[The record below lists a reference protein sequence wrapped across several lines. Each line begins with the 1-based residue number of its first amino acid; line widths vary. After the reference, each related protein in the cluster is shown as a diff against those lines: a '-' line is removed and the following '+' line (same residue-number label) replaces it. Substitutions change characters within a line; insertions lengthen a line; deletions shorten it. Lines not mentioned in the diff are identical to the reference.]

1 MVDQDKLTGKRV
13 LLVDDEPDILE
24 ALKEVLSMCV
34 IKTASSFEESKHL
47 LKYSNFDIAVLDIMG
62 VDGYNLLEIAI
73 KRNIIA
79 GILTAH
85 ALSLKDALRSYRTGA
100 SFYIPKDKMP
110 DIEVVLIDVLESIE
124 QGRHPW
130 WRWHERWLLF

>member
-1 MVDQDKLTGKRV
+1 MGDQDKLAGKRV

-24 ALKEVLSMCV
+24 ALKELLSMCL
-34 IKTASSFEESKHL
+34 IKAASSFEESKYL
-47 LKYSNFDIAVLDIMG
+47 LEYNNFDIAVLDIMG

-85 ALSLKDALRSYRTGA
+85 ALSIEDALRSYRAGA
-100 SFYIPKDKMP
+100 SFYIPKDRMP
-110 DIEVVLIDVLESIE
+110 DIEIVLIDVLESIE
-124 QGRHPW
+124 QGRHPL